1 MFFINIMNKQ
11 TFKLNPVLRKNCTK
25 DTKDKQI
32 HSQFILQ
39 NCIISIRHTLQKNIT
54 ASTSSTHQSPSI
66 YTRFNS
72 VHQTKRTPENKP
84 RAFLTLKRDQRNKE
98 RRRKNEFKKEQKKKI
113 YKHIYIKREKEK
125 GGEEGRKRERER
137 KRERRNE
144 KEKGPTRLKTRES
157 AVFHSLPHPSSL
169 FAGQLHTKTFH

>member
-98 RRRKNEFKKEQKKKI
+98 RRRKNEFKKE
-113 YKHIYIKREKEK
+113 
-125 GGEEGRKRERER
+125 
-137 KRERRNE
+137 
-144 KEKGPTRLKTRES
+144 
-157 AVFHSLPHPSSL
+157 
-169 FAGQLHTKTFH
+169 